1 MRLMPTVLR
10 DRAQAEP
17 DARAYTFLDDGEREG
32 AQMTWG
38 DLDSRASS
46 LACAISAYAPPGARA
61 LILCPPGLSF
71 IPAFFGALRAG
82 AIAVSAYPPR
92 AARPDVDAGINSV
105 PGGFAPPDPP
115 TRSLAGTPRSPRRS
129 RASLAA
135 LVPQD
140 RSLAPQDRSL
150 ARLRAIA
157 SDAAPAVVLATPALA
172 QRAAAIAALVPE
184 LAAATWIDIDAEG
197 ASPRPFKD
205 TTIESHAVAF
215 LQYTSGSTAEPRGV
229 MVSHANLF
237 HNLAD
242 SQALARHDRT
252 SASVSWLPV
261 IHDMGLIQGVLQPAF
276 SGFPAWLMS
285 PAAFLQRPAR
295 WLRAISSTG
304 ATISGG
310 PNFSYE
316 LCVRRISAVE
326 REGLDLRRWRHAFNG
341 AEPIRQS
348 TLDAFHAMFAPCG
361 FDAGAF
367 RPCYGLAEATLLV
380 STGFGASTA
389 CGHAAAGTDIRIVD
403 PHTLRPAGH
412 ATPGE
417 IWVAGPGVA
426 AGYWNQPDATAST
439 FDARIAGCDD
449 GPFLRTG
456 DLGVLRADGLHVTG
470 RIKDI
475 LIVRGVKH
483 FPQDIEE
490 TIERA
495 TPSVRAGCC
504 AVFSMPDADG
514 DKVGVAAE
522 LDSDGPVPRPA
533 DTGDAVILNIR
544 EAVGAAH
551 GIQVSAVALVAP
563 GAIPKTTSGKLQ
575 RFACREGLLSGR
587 LTPLCLWAAVGVAG
601 LAEAS

>member
-1 MRLMPTVLR
+1 MRLMPTILR
-10 DRAQAEP
+10 ARAQAEP
-17 DARAYTFLDDGEREG
+17 DARAYTFLDDGERDG
-32 AQMTWG
+32 AQLTWG

-46 LACAISAYAPPGARA
+46 LACAISACAPAGARA

-92 AARPDVDAGINSV
+92 AGRTGIDAGIN
-105 PGGFAPPDPP
+105 
-115 TRSLAGTPRSPRRS
+115 
-129 RASLAA
+129 
-135 LVPQD
+135 
-140 RSLAPQDRSL
+140 PQDRSL

-157 SDAAPAVVLATPALA
+157 CDAAPAVVLATPALA
-172 QRAAAIAALVPE
+172 QRAAAIAALVPA
-184 LAAATWIDIDAEG
+184 LAEATWIDIDAEV
-197 ASPRPFKD
+197 ASGQAIKD
-205 TTIESHAVAF
+205 TTIDPSAVAF

-229 MVSHANLF
+229 MVTHANLV

-242 SQALARHDRT
+242 SQTLAGHDRT

-295 WLRAISSTG
+295 WLRAISLTG

-316 LCVRRISAVE
+316 LCVRRVSAAE
-326 REGLDLRRWRHAFNG
+326 CEGLDLRRWRHAFNG

-348 TLDAFHAMFAPCG
+348 TLDAFQTMFASCG
-361 FDAGAF
+361 FDASAF

-380 STGFGASTA
+380 ATGFGASTA
-389 CGHAAAGTDIRIVD
+389 CGHAAKGTDIRIVD
-403 PHTLRPAGH
+403 PHTLRPAAR

-426 AGYWNQPDATAST
+426 AGYWNQPDATEST

-456 DLGVLRADGLHVTG
+456 DLGVFLEDGLHVTG

-475 LIVRGVKH
+475 LIVRGIKH

-495 TPSVRAGCC
+495 TPWVRAGCC

-522 LDSDGPVPRPA
+522 LESDGTVPRFN
-533 DTGDAVILNIR
+533 TVILNIR

-575 RFACREGLLSGR
+575 RFACREGLLNGR
-587 LTPLCLWAAVGVAG
+587 LTPLCLWAAAGVAG

>member
-1 MRLMPTVLR
+1 MRVMPAVLR

-17 DARAYTFLDDGEREG
+17 DSLAYTFLDDGEREG
-32 AQMTWG
+32 AQLTWG
-38 DLDSRASS
+38 DLDRRASA
-46 LACAISAYAPPGARA
+46 LACAIAASAAPGARA
-61 LILCPPGLSF
+61 LILCPPGVSF

-92 AARPDVDAGINSV
+92 AGRAGDPGIN
-105 PGGFAPPDPP
+105 
-115 TRSLAGTPRSPRRS
+115 
-129 RASLAA
+129 
-135 LVPQD
+135 PQD
-140 RSLAPQDRSL
+140 RTL

-157 SDAAPAVVLATPALA
+157 SDAAPAVVLTTTALA
-172 QRAAAIAALVPE
+172 QRAAAVTALVPE
-184 LAAATWIDIDAEG
+184 LAAATWIDIDVEG
-197 ASPRPFKD
+197 DSRQSFD
-205 TTIESHAVAF
+205 DVRIEPGAVAF

-229 MVSHANLF
+229 MVTHANLVQ
-237 HNLAD
+237 NLAD
-242 SQALARHDRT
+242 SQALAGHDRT

-316 LCVRRISAVE
+316 LCVRRISAAE

-348 TLDAFHAMFAPCG
+348 TLDAFHEMFAPCG

-389 CGHAAAGTDIRIVD
+389 CGHAAMSTDIRIVD
-403 PHTLRPAGH
+403 PHTLRPAEPS
-412 ATPGE
+412 TPGE

-439 FDARIAGCDD
+439 FEARIAGTGE

-456 DLGVLRADGLHVTG
+456 DLGVLRDDGLHVTG

-475 LIVRGVKH
+475 LIVRGIKH

-495 TPSVRAGCC
+495 SPGLRAGCC
-504 AVFSMPDADG
+504 AVFAMPDADG

-522 LDSDGPVPRPA
+522 LDSEGTVAHHD
-533 DTGDAVILNIR
+533 DTHDAVIFNIR

-575 RFACREGLLSGR
+575 RFACREGLLNGR
-587 LTPLCLWAAVGVAG
+587 LTPVCFWAAAGVTG
-601 LAEAS
+601 LAEAF